1 MVGGAYHAMSQRGSP
16 KISRA
21 EVEHIGDLARLELS
35 EAEIERLQSDLSQ
48 ILEYVEQLNELD
60 TSDVPPTA
68 HVVVKGDVLR
78 QDSIRPSWPSEEI
91 LSNAP
96 RTQEGYFRVH
106 AIFSREQR

>member
-1 MVGGAYHAMSQRGSP
+1 M

-21 EVEHIGDLARLELS
+21 EVEHIADLARLELS

-60 TSDVPPTA
+60 TSNVSPTA
-68 HVVVKGDVLR
+68 HVVAKGDLLR
-78 QDSIRPSWPSEEI
+78 EDSTRPSWPGEDI

-96 RTQEGYFRVH
+96 QSQDGYFRVL
-106 AIFSREQR
+106 AIFSREEE